1 MPLLLISFLFFFVLQ
16 PEVEFISMLFWK
28 ESFLIRIDTF
38 FFQFSILT
46 PFFSKFNL
54 TRDIMAFELNT
65 KLNYNYGFRTHFTQT
80 YLHAAFN
87 EYMKPYQ
94 NLTKFDKLFGDYNI
108 RTLGKKRKHARAT
121 HAKEL
126 FTLLYSYTFDYYG
139 LYNRKTN
146 GTFIMFYFKKQH
158 LYSVVEMGYAVIYL
172 GMIYILSWVHVKN
185 IEESSLPIR
194 ESEEIDEEYA
204 QSFWYYYRDNR
215 RGIVPPQ
222 MDDNIEI
229 DFAYPQHPLE

>member
-1 MPLLLISFLFFFVLQ
+1 LLDLDFFFFKFSFL
-16 PEVEFISMLFWK
+16 SLFSNDFK
-28 ESFLIRIDTF
+28 
-38 FFQFSILT
+38 LT
-46 PFFSKFNL
+46 S
-54 TRDIMAFELNT
+54 DIVAFELNT
-65 KLNYNYGFRTHFTQT
+65 KLNYNYNFRTHFTQT

-87 EYMKPYQ
+87 EYMKPYL
-94 NLTKFDKLFGDYNI
+94 NLTRFDKLFGDYNM

-139 LYNRKTN
+139 IYNYKSRN
-146 GTFIMFYFKKQH
+146 SVVLFYFKKQH
-158 LYSVVEMGYAVIYL
+158 LYSIVELAYAVIYL
-172 GMIYILSWVHVKN
+172 GMIYLLSWVHVKE
-185 IEESSLPIR
+185 IEEGSLPIR

-215 RGIVPPQ
+215 RGITPPQ
-222 MDDNIEI
+222 MDDNNEI